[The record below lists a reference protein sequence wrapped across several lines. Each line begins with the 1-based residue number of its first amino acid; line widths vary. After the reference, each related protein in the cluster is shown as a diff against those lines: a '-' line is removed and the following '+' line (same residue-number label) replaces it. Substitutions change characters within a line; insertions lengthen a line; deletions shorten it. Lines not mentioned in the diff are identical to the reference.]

1 MKRLLLSFAVLLIL
15 PAIAT
20 AYTLVLKD
28 GKRIEVKPQYRI
40 VGELV
45 VFSYPDGHRF
55 SVPLANVSIE
65 ETELAN
71 GLMPG
76 SFVKNVTEPP
86 KIGEKTTQPSQANQ
100 ADSPFVGRVT
110 KKKITNADFEAYK
123 ARRLETERELQR
135 RELDRMAADPT
146 YVPYSAARADEA
158 ERLASAMRREREK
171 AKEEYW
177 RGRTRELL
185 TQFQVVED
193 QIAIITAQIE
203 QNRTPVSP
211 PITSIYNPPG
221 LGISIGGLPIW
232 VGRRPWGGWGG
243 NSTVVINNQ
252 PNMQQTRAMNLQERL
267 TDLLMRRQELI
278 VQYDRLLEEGRKA
291 GALPGWLR

>member
-1 MKRLLLSFAVLLIL
+1 MKRLLLSFTALLIL
-15 PAIAT
+15 PAIAA

-55 SVPLANVSIE
+55 SVPLSNVSIE

-86 KIGEKTTQPSQANQ
+86 KIGEAPPTNQPQN
-100 ADSPFVGRVT
+100 DSPFVGRVT
-110 KKKITNADFEAYK
+110 KKKITNADFESYK
-123 ARRLETERELQR
+123 ARRLETERELQK
-135 RELDRMAADPT
+135 RELARMASDPT
-146 YVPYSAARADEA
+146 YIPRSSVNTDEV
-158 ERLASAMRREREK
+158 ERLAYAMRREQEK

-193 QIAIITAQIE
+193 QIAIITAQME
-203 QNRTPVSP
+203 QNRNPNISP

-221 LGISIGGLPIW
+221 LGIRIGGVPIW
-232 VGRRPWGGWGG
+232 LGSRPWGSS
-243 NSTVVINNQ
+243 STVVINNQ
-252 PNMQQTRAMNLQERL
+252 PNPQQTRAMNLQERL
-267 TDLLMRRQELI
+267 TDLLIRRQELI

>member
-1 MKRLLLSFAVLLIL
+1 MRRLLLSFAVLLTL
-15 PAIAT
+15 PVIVT

-45 VFSYPDGHRF
+45 VFSNPDGHRF

-86 KIGEKTTQPSQANQ
+86 KIGEKPSTDQTQN
-100 ADSPFVGRVT
+100 DSPFVGRVT
-110 KKKITNADFEAYK
+110 KKKLTNADFEAYK

-135 RELDRMAADPT
+135 RELARMAADPT
-146 YVPYSAARADEA
+146 YVPSSAVRTDEA

-177 RGRTRELL
+177 RSRSRELL

-193 QIAIITAQIE
+193 QIAIVTAQLE
-203 QNRTPVSP
+203 QNRNPNLSP
-211 PITSIYNPPG
+211 PITSIYNPPS
-221 LGISIGGLPIW
+221 LGITIGSIPIW
-232 VGRRPWGGWGG
+232 LGQRPWGSS
-243 NSTVVINNQ
+243 STVVINNQ
-252 PNMQQTRAMNLQERL
+252 PNLQQTRSMNLQERL

-278 VQYDRLLEEGRKA
+278 VQYERLLEEGRKA